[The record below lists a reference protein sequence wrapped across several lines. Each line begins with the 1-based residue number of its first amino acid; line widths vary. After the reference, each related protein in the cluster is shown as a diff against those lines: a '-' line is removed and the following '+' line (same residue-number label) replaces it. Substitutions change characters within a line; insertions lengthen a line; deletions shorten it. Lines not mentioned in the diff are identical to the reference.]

1 MKRNSRPW
9 QKILLRTFT
18 IYAGMKM
25 SHMLPQ
31 IGTKCFFSAE
41 EKTEVF

>member
-1 MKRNSRPW
+1 
-9 QKILLRTFT
+9 
-18 IYAGMKM
+18 M

-41 EKTEVF
+41 EKLKCFKYLPLPIYMFGDYR